1 MDNSLLSE
9 ARRVLMAEAQAIE
22 QAGERLNGE
31 FDRAIDVIVSHQGK
45 LLVTGIGKSGIV
57 AQKIAATFCSVGQPA
72 VFLHPVEALH
82 GDLGLYAPGDPT
94 IVLSRSGNTEEL
106 LRLVGRLRALG
117 SPVIGLLGVPQS
129 ALGRMMDVVVDA
141 GVRAEADP
149 HNLAPTSSAAVAM
162 ALGDALAIGVMT
174 RRGFTAEDFARY
186 HPAGQLGRNL
196 LLTVEDVMHKL
207 DECAVVK
214 PDDGLRDVVIA
225 MTQRALGAACV
236 LDEHGALAG
245 IVTDGDVRRALQR
258 HEKIRDV
265 AARDVMNARPITVS
279 TETSVHEAL
288 RLMEDRPSQIAVL
301 PVIDATTGLAAG
313 LLRLHDL
320 YQHRQTPKL

>member
-1 MDNSLLSE
+1 MENSLLST
-9 ARRVLMAEAQAIE
+9 AQRVLLAEAQAIVE
-22 QAGERLNGE
+22 ASSRLDAAY
-31 FDRAIDVIVSHQGK
+31 DRAVAILVGHPGK

-82 GDLGLYAPGDPT
+82 GDLGLYSPGDPT

-106 LRLVGRLRALG
+106 LRLVGRLRALA
-117 SPVIGLLGVPQS
+117 SPVIGLLGVPTS
-129 ALGRMMDVVVDA
+129 ALGRMMDVVLDA

-149 HNLAPTSSAAVAM
+149 NNLAPTSSAVVAM

-196 LLTVEDVMHKL
+196 LLTVADVMHPL
-207 DECAVVK
+207 AECAVAGCEV
-214 PDDGLRDVVIA
+214 GLRDVVVA
-225 MTQRALGAACV
+225 MTQRPLGAAF
-236 LDEHGALAG
+236 LLEEDGALAG
-245 IVTDGDVRRALQR
+245 LITDGDVRRALQR
-258 HEKIRDV
+258 HERIRDV
-265 AARDVMNARPITVS
+265 VARDVMNSKPTTVT

-301 PVIDATTGLAAG
+301 PVIDAQSGRAAG
-313 LLRLHDL
+313 LVRLHDL
-320 YQHRQTPKL
+320 YQHRQSPKL